1 MAALASGLACGKSGN
16 NSTPD
21 GGSAGA
27 AAAGAS
33 GTAGAGA
40 GGTSGAGGAAGT
52 SSAAGTSGTAGAAGA
67 AGTSGTLGVGG
78 AAGTGAAAGT
88 GGGAAGAGGAAGRGG
103 AGGTGGSGGAG
114 ATGGAGASGGAGG
127 TGGAG
132 ASGGAGEVWS
142 GNPRTTYVKA
152 SNTEADDGFG
162 VSVALTQDL
171 LAVGAGWEDSRATG
185 INGDQRADSGP
196 SQIGAVYV
204 FSQKNGQWAQEAYIK
219 PSIAPIS
226 SDLFGQALALDGNT
240 LAVGYDESYGEMIG
254 IAGIHGG
261 AVYVFTR
268 DNGAWSEQGHLHA
281 EVPGAFDGF
290 GAVLSLSGDRLAI
303 GAPLESSAATGVNG
317 DQTDDSLVYAG
328 AAYVFARTGGV
339 WSQEAYIK
347 ASNPSK
353 GASFGDSV
361 ALDGDTLA
369 VGSPQEDS
377 GALNSG
383 AVYVFARDANGWAQT
398 AHIKA
403 SNPDPGDFFGVSV
416 ALSGDVLAVGAPFE
430 ASDANGINGD
440 QTNNAAANAG
450 AVYIFVRSGGTWSQQ
465 AYLKAARS
473 DAADRFGVNV
483 ALSGSLLAVT
493 ATGESSNATGI
504 GGDQTNNMLGES
516 GAVYLFRQNGT
527 VWTQVAYVK
536 ATNTAQL
543 DHFGGSVALYGTTLA
558 VGARDEDS
566 NAKGIGGDQL
576 NNDAFGS
583 GAAYLFQ

>member
-1 MAALASGLACGKSGN
+1 M
-16 NSTPD
+16 
-21 GGSAGA
+21 
-27 AAAGAS
+27 
-33 GTAGAGA
+33 
-40 GGTSGAGGAAGT
+40 
-52 SSAAGTSGTAGAAGA
+52 
-67 AGTSGTLGVGG
+67 
-78 AAGTGAAAGT
+78 
-88 GGGAAGAGGAAGRGG
+88 
-103 AGGTGGSGGAG
+103 
-114 ATGGAGASGGAGG
+114 
-127 TGGAG
+127 
-132 ASGGAGEVWS
+132 WS

-185 INGDQRADSGP
+185 INGDQTADSGP

-204 FSQKNGQWAQEAYIK
+204 FSQQNGQWAQEAYIK

-240 LAVGYDESYGEMIG
+240 LAVGYSESPGEMIG
-254 IAGIHGG
+254 IAGIHGAG

-403 SNPDPGDFFGVSV
+403 SNPGPGDFFGVSV

-516 GAVYLFRQNGT
+516 GAVYLFRQNGA

-536 ATNTAQL
+536 ATNTDQL

-566 NAKGIGGDQL
+566 KAKGIGGDQL

>member
-1 MAALASGLACGKSGN
+1 
-16 NSTPD
+16 
-21 GGSAGA
+21 
-27 AAAGAS
+27 
-33 GTAGAGA
+33 
-40 GGTSGAGGAAGT
+40 
-52 SSAAGTSGTAGAAGA
+52 
-67 AGTSGTLGVGG
+67 
-78 AAGTGAAAGT
+78 
-88 GGGAAGAGGAAGRGG
+88 
-103 AGGTGGSGGAG
+103 
-114 ATGGAGASGGAGG
+114 
-127 TGGAG
+127 
-132 ASGGAGEVWS
+132 
-142 GNPRTTYVKA
+142 
-152 SNTEADDGFG
+152 
-162 VSVALTQDL
+162 
-171 LAVGAGWEDSRATG
+171 
-185 INGDQRADSGP
+185 
-196 SQIGAVYV
+196 
-204 FSQKNGQWAQEAYIK
+204 
-219 PSIAPIS
+219 
-226 SDLFGQALALDGNT
+226 
-240 LAVGYDESYGEMIG
+240 
-254 IAGIHGG
+254 
-261 AVYVFTR
+261 
-268 DNGAWSEQGHLHA
+268 
-281 EVPGAFDGF
+281 
-290 GAVLSLSGDRLAI
+290 
-303 GAPLESSAATGVNG
+303 LESSAATGVNG

-353 GASFGDSV
+353 NGAFGDSV

-369 VGSPQEDS
+369 VGSPHEDS
-377 GALNSG
+377 GAPGVNATATGATKLDSG
-383 AVYVFARDANGWAQT
+383 AVYVFARDASGWAQT

-450 AVYIFVRSGGTWSQQ
+450 AVYVFVRSGGTWSQQ

-473 DAADRFGVNV
+473 DAADRFGVRV

-536 ATNTAQL
+536 ATNTDQL

-558 VGARDEDS
+558 VGAADEDS

-576 NNDAFGS
+576 NNAAFGS